1 VLEAGEPKAI
11 DVRLGLTDGSSTE
24 LVGGGLAEG
33 AEVIIGVGDAR
44 AAPAQPA
51 GGGLPRGRFF

>member
-1 VLEAGEPKAI
+1 MLEGGQPKAA

-24 LVGGGLAEG
+24 LVSGLAEG
-33 AEVIIGVGDAR
+33 AEVIVGTADAR
-44 AAPAQPA
+44 AGAAA